1 MERGSRRWRPRSVPF
16 GAARPGSPLGRRS
29 APRSSSSR
37 CSSSVE
43 AAPLEPSDAAD
54 RIPRLLAEAETLG
67 LEVDA
72 SIPDPLD
79 LAGLSPGVRV
89 TLCATVREALMNV
102 ARYAGPTRVD
112 VRIDTGA
119 EQLSV
124 VVRNRAPTKGWAPS
138 HGAGVGIVGLR
149 ERVALLGGSLQAGPR
164 GNGFELSATMPLGE
178 AP

>member
-1 MERGSRRWRPRSVPF
+1 M
-16 GAARPGSPLGRRS
+16 
-29 APRSSSSR
+29 
-37 CSSSVE
+37 
-43 AAPLEPSDAAD
+43 
-54 RIPRLLAEAETLG
+54 LAEAETLG